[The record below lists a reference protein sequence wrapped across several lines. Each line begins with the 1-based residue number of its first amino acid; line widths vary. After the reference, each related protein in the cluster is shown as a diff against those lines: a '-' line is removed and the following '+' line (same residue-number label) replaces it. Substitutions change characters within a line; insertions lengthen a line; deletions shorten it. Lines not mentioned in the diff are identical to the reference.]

1 MSHCDHGVG
10 RTVSHT
16 LGFDQTGEAME
27 KKPTSLIEE
36 ADAALQIASQERMKP
51 EEDVV
56 AYSVCHNSR
65 LSIRLYLA
73 AYLHEHG
80 LDADAGW
87 SINELLERCTAVDP
101 GFSKVDVSEI
111 ECRGG
116 RGERNEYCLAVAQ
129 VTNCFEA
136 ASEVRKLIHSVP

>member
-1 MSHCDHGVG
+1 
-10 RTVSHT
+10 
-16 LGFDQTGEAME
+16 ME
-27 KKPTSLIEE
+27 KKPTNLIQE

-73 AYLHEHG
+73 AYLQKHG
-80 LDADAGW
+80 VEADAAW
-87 SINELLERCTAVDP
+87 SINDLLKRCAEVNPD
-101 GFSKVDVSEI
+101 FSKVDVSEI

-116 RGERNEYCLAVAQ
+116 KGNLSEYCLAVAQ
-129 VTNCFEA
+129 VTNCFESA
-136 ASEVRKLIHSVP
+136 NEVRKLIHSIP

>member
-1 MSHCDHGVG
+1 
-10 RTVSHT
+10 
-16 LGFDQTGEAME
+16 ME
-27 KKPTSLIEE
+27 QKATNLIQE

-73 AYLHEHG
+73 AYLRKHG
-80 LDADAGW
+80 VEAEAGW
-87 SINELLERCTAVDP
+87 SINELLRRCVAVNPD
-101 GFSKVDVSEI
+101 FSKVDVSEI

-116 RGERNEYCLAVAQ
+116 KGDRNEYCLAVAP

-136 ASEVRKLIHSVP
+136 AGEVRKLIHSLP

>member
-1 MSHCDHGVG
+1 
-10 RTVSHT
+10 
-16 LGFDQTGEAME
+16 ME
-27 KKPTSLIEE
+27 KKPTNLIQE

-65 LSIRLYLA
+65 LSIRLYLI
-73 AYLHEHG
+73 AYLEKHG
-80 LDADAGW
+80 VAAEAGW
-87 SINELLERCTAVDP
+87 SINELLQRCAAVNPD
-101 GFSKVDVSEI
+101 FSKVDVSEI

-116 RGERNEYCLAVAQ
+116 KGDRSEYCLAVAQ

-136 ASEVRKLIHSVP
+136 ASEVKKLVHSLP

>member
-1 MSHCDHGVG
+1 
-10 RTVSHT
+10 
-16 LGFDQTGEAME
+16 ME
-27 KKPTSLIEE
+27 KKSTNLIQE
-36 ADAALQIASQERMKP
+36 ADAMLQIASQERMRP

-73 AYLHEHG
+73 SYLQKHG
-80 LDADAGW
+80 VEAEAGW
-87 SINELLERCTAVDP
+87 SINELLRRCAAVNPD
-101 GFSKVDVSEI
+101 FSKVDVSEI

-116 RGERNEYCLAVAQ
+116 NGAPSEYCLAVAQ

-136 ASEVRKLIHSVP
+136 ANEVKKLIYSIP

>member
-1 MSHCDHGVG
+1 
-10 RTVSHT
+10 
-16 LGFDQTGEAME
+16 ME
-27 KKPTSLIEE
+27 QKATNLIQE

-73 AYLHEHG
+73 AYLRKHG
-80 LDADAGW
+80 VEAEAGW
-87 SINELLERCTAVDP
+87 SINELLKRCVAVNPD
-101 GFSKVDVSEI
+101 FSKVDVSEI

-116 RGERNEYCLAVAQ
+116 KGDRNEYCLAVAQ

-136 ASEVRKLIHSVP
+136 AGEVRKLIRSLP

>member
-1 MSHCDHGVG
+1 
-10 RTVSHT
+10 
-16 LGFDQTGEAME
+16 ME
-27 KKPTSLIEE
+27 KKPTNLIQE
-36 ADAALQIASQERMKP
+36 ADAALQIASQERMRP

-80 LDADAGW
+80 VDAEAGW
-87 SINELLERCTAVDP
+87 SINELLRRCAAVDP
-101 GFSKVDVSEI
+101 DFSKVDVSEI

-116 RGERNEYCLAVAQ
+116 KGDRSEYCLAVAQ

-136 ASEVRKLIHSVP
+136 ANEVKKLIRSIP